1 MVFVHG
7 IFAVV
12 LLLLLSK
19 CLFQRDWHGNG
30 EASDLDHEVGATAEI
45 KVGELIE
52 GALDLEE
59 TGDLVVKGMYTC
71 PTCYKARKWEK
82 VS

>member
-1 MVFVHG
+1 MVLVHG

-45 KVGELIE
+45 KVGELVE

-59 TGDLVVKGMYTC
+59 TRDLVVKGMYTC
-71 PTCYKARKWEK
+71 PTCYEVKWRK

>member
-19 CLFQRDWHGNG
+19 SLFQRDWHGDG
-30 EASDLDHEVGATAEI
+30 EASNLDHEVGATAEI

-71 PTCYKARKWEK
+71 PTCYKTSRMKEG
-82 VS
+82 